1 VLCFFLFF
9 LPVIGKGVGACN
21 EIGWNKL
28 FLLLFVAQ
36 IGNKHYVI
44 SILLNLFYFKKKNNN
59 NCVAVFSGGNE
70 WLQGRK

>member
-44 SILLNLFYFKKKNNN
+44 SIFVNVFK
-59 NCVAVFSGGNE
+59 
-70 WLQGRK
+70 